1 MDTSKLGIWLQVG
14 ANIGILVG
22 LGMVWLQMQ
31 QNSELLRLQLLHDQ
45 TQAYIDTQWSAAGE
59 QFADVWEKH
68 LAEPEN
74 LSLSDMRVLEANYW
88 GPIKRWQMNYSL
100 YEKGLLESSEWT
112 QVIDQDV
119 TFLFGS
125 DYGRAYW
132 KQVSTGTA
140 LPAEL
145 VSYVDAKLAKSPE
158 ANPARFY
165 ESIQNTLAKEKE
177 Q

>member
-1 MDTSKLGIWLQVG
+1 
-14 ANIGILVG
+14 
-22 LGMVWLQMQ
+22 
-31 QNSELLRLQLLHDQ
+31 
-45 TQAYIDTQWSAAGE
+45 
-59 QFADVWEKH
+59 
-68 LAEPEN
+68 
-74 LSLSDMRVLEANYW
+74 
-88 GPIKRWQMNYSL
+88 MNYSL

-112 QVIDQDV
+112 LVIDQDV

-165 ESIQNTLAKEKE
+165 ESIQNALAKEKE